1 MKRVVNILA
10 VMVTALAAV
19 AVPKEGEPGMSKEM
33 TTVSSGSPGVEV
45 ATFGAGCFWCTEAV
59 FERIDGVKSVKSGYM
74 GGHVKNPTYKQVCG
88 GDTGHAEVTRI
99 EFDPKKVSYA
109 RLLETYWHMHDPTS
123 LNRQGADE
131 GTQYRSAIFYYS
143 EEQKKT
149 AEQSKKALEASGD
162 YKKPIVTQIVPASEF
177 YEAENYHQ
185 DYFNNNR
192 EAPYCRMII
201 APKLKKLGMKE

>member
-1 MKRVVNILA
+1 
-10 VMVTALAAV
+10 
-19 AVPKEGEPGMSKEM
+19 MSKEQAKE
-33 TTVSSGSPGVEV
+33 SAGNPAVEV
-45 ATFGAGCFWCTEAV
+45 AAFGAGCFWCTEAV

-99 EFDPKKVSYA
+99 EFDPSKVSYA
-109 RLLETYWHMHDPTS
+109 KLLEMFWHMHDPTT

-143 EEQKKT
+143 EDQKKT
-149 AEQSKKALEASGD
+149 AEQAKKALEASGE
-162 YKKPIVTQIVPASEF
+162 YKNPIVTQIVPASEF

-185 DYFNNNR
+185 DYFNSNR
-192 EAPYCRMII
+192 EAPYCRMVI